1 MPNAKGGKKF
11 KRGKKQ
17 GGGEKKLIY
26 KDPKEDQEYGKVK
39 RACGNGRF
47 DIECFDG
54 KDRLGILAGNMRKK
68 IWVNKDDIVL
78 ISRWDF
84 TTDSDKCS
92 IIHKYSMDEVKKL
105 EKDNE
110 FPKTINTDSSAD
122 FADYGN
128 DEDMISFNYGEPSSS
143 SDNDDNDEDDDEDD
157 EDDDEDDDDEVVDL
171 DDI

>member
-105 EKDNE
+105 ERDNE
-110 FPKTINTDSSAD
+110 FPKTIITDPTAE
-122 FADYGN
+122 FVNFGN
-128 DEDMISFNYGEPSSS
+128 DEDMITFDYAEPSSS
-143 SDNDDNDEDDDEDD
+143 SEDEEDKEDDEDD
-157 EDDDEDDDDEVVDL
+157 EDEEVVDL

>member
-26 KDPKEDQEYGKVK
+26 RDPKEDQEYGKVK

-54 KDRLGILAGNMRKK
+54 KERLGIIAGNMRKK
-68 IWVNKDDIVL
+68 VWVNKDDIVL

-92 IIHKYSMDEVKKL
+92 IIHKYTPDEVKKL
-105 EKDNE
+105 EKSNE
-110 FPKTINTDSSAD
+110 FPKNVNIDGASEFT
-122 FADYGN
+122 DYGN
-128 DEDMISFNYGEPSSS
+128 DDDMISFNYNLPDIS
-143 SDNDDNDEDDDEDD
+143 SDEDNNDKNDSDESD
-157 EDDDEDDDDEVVDL
+157 ESDESVDL